1 MAVAYEKNRKEGKLV
16 PVPVRRE
23 EVKVV
28 EVEVEQEQE
37 AEEVGDI
44 GAGGG
49 F

>member
-28 EVEVEQEQE
+28 EVEQEQE